1 MEIFVYLRAW
11 VATRTSSSS
20 TACGR
25 GTTWHLPMLTRAL
38 TSFDALRAKTR
49 LDKDRQKLV
58 AVIESTFGDFEHFNT
73 VVRGVF
79 EARQRP
85 SLAKLSTAGSLGASR
100 SQLSVPESSSERP
113 SVVSPHAPHTRP
125 THRRSPRPL
134 ACCCGCR
141 AAPRDCIR
149 PAKVDAG

>member
-1 MEIFVYLRAW
+1 M
-11 VATRTSSSS
+11 
-20 TACGR
+20 
-25 GTTWHLPMLTRAL
+25 
-38 TSFDALRAKTR
+38 
-49 LDKDRQKLV
+49 

-113 SVVSPHAPHTRP
+113 SVVSPHTPHVLSSRTELSASTP
-125 THRRSPRPL
+125 
-134 ACCCGCR
+134 AEV
-141 AAPRDCIR
+141 AAVEVR
-149 PAKVDAG
+149 VV

>member
-1 MEIFVYLRAW
+1 MGKSTEEIEVIPIGKSHVTLDLILERFREF
-11 VATRTSSSS
+11 
-20 TACGR
+20 R
-25 GTTWHLPMLTRAL
+25 GEAAQCYRREDREHLL
-38 TSFDALRAKTR
+38 
-49 LDKDRQKLV
+49 

-113 SVVSPHAPHTRP
+113 SVVSPHTPHVLSSMTEP
-125 THRRSPRPL
+125 SVSASGSATEL
-134 ACCCGCR
+134 AAVEVR
-141 AAPRDCIR
+141 
-149 PAKVDAG
+149 VV